1 MRETLFNEKEI
12 FFKNQT
18 GIDFQSTYKKY
29 YPKLVYYVNKMCKD
43 EFLSEDIA
51 SDSFIMALDKINK
64 YDKSKS
70 QFSTWLFTIAKNI
83 ALQSIKDSKKNLSM
97 DNELDNE
104 GTTMKDFIE
113 SETYTI
119 EGDNYESIIDK
130 KSFII
135 KEQIESLKE
144 PYKTVIKMREI
155 EKMAYKDISDKLGRN
170 LSTIKSQIRGARK
183 IIIEKTEHD
192 FKMIDKLYQ

>member
-1 MRETLFNEKEI
+1 
-12 FFKNQT
+12 
-18 GIDFQSTYKKY
+18 
-29 YPKLVYYVNKMCKD
+29 MCKD
-43 EFLSEDIA
+43 ESLSEDIA
-51 SDSFIMALDKINK
+51 SDSFMMALDKINK

-83 ALQSIKDSKKNLSM
+83 TLQSIKDSKKTLSM

>member
-43 EFLSEDIA
+43 ESLSEDIA

-83 ALQSIKDSKKNLSM
+83 ALQSIKDSKKNISM

-119 EGDNYESIIDK
+119 EGDNYETVIDK
-130 KSFII
+130 KSFLI
-135 KEQIESLKE
+135 KEQIEALKE

-192 FKMIDKLYQ
+192 FKMIDKLYH

>member
-29 YPKLVYYVNKMCKD
+29 YTKLVYYVNKMCKD
-43 EFLSEDIA
+43 ESLSEDIA
-51 SDSFIMALDKINK
+51 SDSFMMALDKINK

-83 ALQSIKDSKKNLSM
+83 TLQSIKDSKKTLSM

>member
-43 EFLSEDIA
+43 ESLSEDIA
-51 SDSFIMALDKINK
+51 SDSFMMALDKINK

-83 ALQSIKDSKKNLSM
+83 TLQSIKDSKKTLSM

>member
-1 MRETLFNEKEI
+1 LFNEKEI

-43 EFLSEDIA
+43 ESLSEDIA

-83 ALQSIKDSKKNLSM
+83 ALQSIKDSKKTLSM

-113 SETYTI
+113 SEAYTI
-119 EGDNYESIIDK
+119 DGDNYESIIDK
-130 KSFII
+130 KSFLI

>member
-43 EFLSEDIA
+43 ESLSEDIA

-83 ALQSIKDSKKNLSM
+83 ALQSIKDSKKTLSM

-119 EGDNYESIIDK
+119 DGDNYESIIDK
-130 KSFII
+130 KSFLI

>member
-43 EFLSEDIA
+43 ESLSEDIA

-83 ALQSIKDSKKNLSM
+83 ALQSIKDSKKTLSM

-113 SETYTI
+113 SEAYTI
-119 EGDNYESIIDK
+119 DGDNYESIIDK
-130 KSFII
+130 KSFLI